1 MIQECKF
8 NPASD
13 IEEVVPDLSVDIAE
27 VMATHVVVST
37 GDTTPY
43 SKETE
48 IGEIGHYI
56 TDKISGAIAALRLGE
71 SMAAASSSSSSSG
84 QPVSEPGK

>member
-13 IEEVVPDLSVDIAE
+13 VEQVVPELAVDVSE
-27 VMATHVVVST
+27 VMESHMVVST

-48 IGEIGHYI
+48 VGEVGHYI
-56 TDKISGAIAALRLGE
+56 TDKITGAMVALRLGK
-71 SMAAASSSSSSSG
+71 SMAAAS
-84 QPVSEPGK
+84 QASEGLQSTPEE